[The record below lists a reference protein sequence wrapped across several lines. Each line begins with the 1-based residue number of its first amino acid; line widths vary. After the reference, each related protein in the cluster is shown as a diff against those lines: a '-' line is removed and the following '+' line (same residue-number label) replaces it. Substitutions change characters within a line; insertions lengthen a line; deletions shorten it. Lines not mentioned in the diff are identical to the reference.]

1 MTTGESAE
9 ITGTET
15 AERVRQAADE
25 LLLAGRARDI
35 SVRTIY
41 QRIQYGSQTTINN
54 ALAQWWAELGQ
65 RVREHE
71 QLPGLPEHLQGQ
83 VVTLLT
89 TIQQEAQALA
99 HQQWQAHERQANEK
113 MEEATTQ
120 REAAEQAQR
129 RSAAEIETLR
139 HRLESLTERA
149 RSLEADLGAERA
161 RLQAAEYHLQEARAE
176 SERVRA
182 DAASR
187 VAQLEQQQ
195 GLERER
201 FHALESR
208 LIAQLDEHKTA
219 RAKLEQQKSE
229 ADQAWRATE
238 RELMTRIHTQEQTR
252 VRLEQQLA
260 QEQQRNEGL
269 AAQIARRDEEI
280 HTLTQALA
288 NARAS
293 GTAIQTELARV
304 QSAHAAETRR
314 ATAAEAQA
322 LRLEERLMQL
332 ASGATEKQAGEGDH
346 ERTAGAT

>member
-71 QLPGLPEHLQGQ
+71 QLPGLPEPLQAQ

-89 TIQQEAQALA
+89 TIQREAQALA
-99 HQQWQAHERQANEK
+99 GQQWFEHERQANGRVEAAVAQVEVT
-113 MEEATTQ
+113 EEARQ
-120 REAAEQAQR
+120 RAAVEVE
-129 RSAAEIETLR
+129 SLR
-139 HRLESLTERA
+139 HRLESVTERA
-149 RSLEADLGAERA
+149 RSMEADLGAERA
-161 RLQAAEYHLQEARAE
+161 RLQAAEHHLEAARAE

-219 RAKLEQQKSE
+219 RAKLEQLKNE
-229 ADQAWRATE
+229 ADQAWRTTE

-260 QEQQRNEGL
+260 QEQRRGEGL
-269 AAQIARRDEEI
+269 TMQITHHEGQGKALSLELAQ
-280 HTLTQALA
+280 TQASVMAL
-288 NARAS
+288 
-293 GTAIQTELARV
+293 QTELART
-304 QSAHAAETRR
+304 QSTCAAEERR
-314 ATAAEAQA
+314 AAQA
-322 LRLEERLMQL
+322 ERQAARLEKQLLRLAGGAVHQDEE
-332 ASGATEKQAGEGDH
+332 GAL
-346 ERTAGAT
+346 